1 MMPSIRGARGA
12 RFPLPVIAALGM
24 LASSAPAR
32 AQESTGDFLSLA
44 SASVSDFQMDRRF
57 GYPAISLEDFR
68 RLGFTDVAARA
79 GVVTAMVE
87 GAALELYVGSPFFR
101 LHGTVRQLP
110 NPPYQADGTYWVP
123 ASLVAGQATRR
134 GQPVR
139 SGATPSAGE
148 VSRGAAESDRTT
160 DVASSPEPS
169 SPPRPLRVAIDP
181 GHGGRDPGTI
191 GRRGTREKH
200 VVLAIAKLV
209 HAKLS
214 AMSGVEPMLTR
225 DRDVLIPL
233 KKRSQLAVAQD
244 ADLFLSI
251 HANASRSRKAQGFET
266 FFLGKARTELS
277 RELAMRENSAVQY
290 EEEGEAMRPEDV
302 QFILAQLNLTSNQRE
317 SGTFGGYVQNSLRA
331 TLRTPDR
338 GVKQN
343 GLWVLVGATGSMPS
357 ILVEIGFLSN
367 DQEEKFLRSKA
378 GQQRVADAIVDAIA
392 AYRDDYAPR
401 LQAAG
406 AR

>member
-1 MMPSIRGARGA
+1 
-12 RFPLPVIAALGM
+12 
-24 LASSAPAR
+24 
-32 AQESTGDFLSLA
+32 
-44 SASVSDFQMDRRF
+44 
-57 GYPAISLEDFR
+57 
-68 RLGFTDVAARA
+68 
-79 GVVTAMVE
+79 
-87 GAALELYVGSPFFR
+87 
-101 LHGTVRQLP
+101 
-110 NPPYQADGTYWVP
+110 
-123 ASLVAGQATRR
+123 
-134 GQPVR
+134 
-139 SGATPSAGE
+139 
-148 VSRGAAESDRTT
+148 
-160 DVASSPEPS
+160 
-169 SPPRPLRVAIDP
+169 
-181 GHGGRDPGTI
+181 
-191 GRRGTREKH
+191 

>member
-12 RFPLPVIAALGM
+12 RCLLPAIAAIGM
-24 LASSAPAR
+24 LASSVPAR
-32 AQESTGDFLSLA
+32 AQDVPGGFLSLA
-44 SASVSDFQMDRRF
+44 SASVSDLEMDRRF

-68 RLGFTDVAARA
+68 RLGFTDVEARA

-87 GAALELYVGSPFFR
+87 GASLELYVGSPFFR
-101 LHGTVRQLP
+101 FRRTVLQLP
-110 NPPYQADGTYWVP
+110 NPPYQADDTYWVP
-123 ASLVAGQATRR
+123 ASLVTGQATSR
-134 GQPVR
+134 GRPVG
-139 SGATPSAGE
+139 SGATAAATAVSGSGGE
-148 VSRGAAESDRTT
+148 SGRTT
-160 DVASSPEPS
+160 DVAASPA
-169 SPPRPLRVAIDP
+169 PRGLRVAIDP
-181 GHGGRDPGTI
+181 GHGGRDPGTT

-233 KKRSQLAVAQD
+233 KKRSQLAVAQE

-266 FFLGKARTELS
+266 FFLGEARTELS

-290 EEEGEAMRPEDV
+290 EEEGEGMRPEDV

-317 SGTFGGYVQNSLRA
+317 SGTFGGYVQNSLRG

-357 ILVEIGFLSN
+357 ILVEVGFLSN

-378 GQQRVADAIVDAIA
+378 GQQSVADAIVGAIA

>member
-1 MMPSIRGARGA
+1 MMPSARGT
-12 RFPLPVIAALGM
+12 RGHLLRGVAALAM
-24 LASSAPAR
+24 LTASSPAR
-32 AQESTGDFLSLA
+32 AQDGLGGVLSLA
-44 SASVSDFQMDRRF
+44 SASVSDLELDRRF

-68 RLGFTDVAARA
+68 RLGFTDVEARA
-79 GVVTAMVE
+79 GVLTATVQ
-87 GAALELYVGSPFFR
+87 GASLELYVGSPFLRFR
-101 LHGTVRQLP
+101 QMVLQLP

-123 ASLVAGQATRR
+123 ASLVTGQTTSR
-134 GQPVR
+134 GQPV
-139 SGATPSAGE
+139 SSVASVPAGAASSAAGGEGADVPAPSAPAG
-148 VSRGAAESDRTT
+148 
-160 DVASSPEPS
+160 
-169 SPPRPLRVAIDP
+169 PPRPLRVALDP
-181 GHGGRDPGTI
+181 GHGGRDPGTT
-191 GRRGTREKH
+191 GRRGTREKD
-200 VVLAIAKLV
+200 VVLAIGKLV

-214 AMSGVEPMLTR
+214 AMSGIEPVLTR

-233 KKRSQLAVAQD
+233 KKRSQLAVAQQ

-251 HANASRSRKAQGFET
+251 HANASKNRRAQGFET
-266 FFLGKARTELS
+266 YFLGKARTELS

-290 EEEGEAMRPEDV
+290 EEEGEGMRPEDV

-317 SGTFGGYVQNSLRA
+317 SGRLGGYVQNSLRGS
-331 TLRTPDR
+331 LRTPDR

-357 ILVEIGFLSN
+357 ILVEVGFLSN
-367 DQEEKFLRSKA
+367 EQEEKFLRSKA
-378 GQQRVADAIVDAIA
+378 GQQRVADAIVDAVV

>member
-1 MMPSIRGARGA
+1 
-12 RFPLPVIAALGM
+12 
-24 LASSAPAR
+24 
-32 AQESTGDFLSLA
+32 
-44 SASVSDFQMDRRF
+44 MDRRF

-68 RLGFTDVAARA
+68 RLGFTEVEARA

-87 GAALELYVGSPFFR
+87 GASLELYVGTPFFR
-101 LHGTVRQLP
+101 FRRTVHQLP
-110 NPPYQADGTYWVP
+110 NPPYQADGTYYVP
-123 ASLVAGQATRR
+123 ASLVTGQATSR
-134 GQPVR
+134 GQPVG
-139 SGATPSAGE
+139 SGATAAATAVSGSGGEAGRTGDVTASPAPSG
-148 VSRGAAESDRTT
+148 
-160 DVASSPEPS
+160 
-169 SPPRPLRVAIDP
+169 PPRPLRVAIDP
-181 GHGGRDPGTI
+181 GHGGRDPGTT
-191 GRRGTREKH
+191 GRRGTREKN

-233 KKRSQLAVAQD
+233 KKRSQLAVAQE

-251 HANASRSRKAQGFET
+251 HANASRSRKAQGYET
-266 FFLGKARTELS
+266 FFLGEARTELS

-290 EEEGEAMRPEDV
+290 EEEGEGMRPEDV

-317 SGTFGGYVQNSLRA
+317 SGTFGGYVQNSLRE

-357 ILVEIGFLSN
+357 ILVEVGFLSN

-378 GQQRVADAIVDAIA
+378 GQQSVADAIVDAIA

>member
-1 MMPSIRGARGA
+1 MLNPSDQAK
-12 RFPLPVIAALGM
+12 
-24 LASSAPAR
+24 
-32 AQESTGDFLSLA
+32 AQDVPGGFLSLA
-44 SASVSDFQMDRRF
+44 SASVSDIEMDSRF
-57 GYPAISLEDFR
+57 GYPAIPLEDLR
-68 RLGFTDVAARA
+68 RLGFTDVEARA
-79 GVVTAMVE
+79 GVVTATVD
-87 GAALELYVGSPFFR
+87 GASLELYVGSPFFR
-101 LHGTVRQLP
+101 FRRTVIQLP
-110 NPPYQADGTYWVP
+110 NPPYAVDGAYFVP
-123 ASLVAGQATRR
+123 ASLVTGHPTTR
-134 GQPVR
+134 GQPIGA
-139 SGATPSAGE
+139 GATASAAPPSG
-148 VSRGAAESDRTT
+148 SAAASGSVGS
-160 DVASSPEPS
+160 VASSPVPS
-169 SPPRPLRVAIDP
+169 GPPRPLRVVIDP

-191 GRRGTREKH
+191 GRRGTREKN

-233 KKRSQLAVAQD
+233 KKRSQLAIAQE

-266 FFLGKARTELS
+266 FFLGEARTELS

-290 EEEGEAMRPEDV
+290 EEESVAMRPEDV

-317 SGTFGGYVQNSLRA
+317 SGTFGGYVQNSLRR

-357 ILVEIGFLSN
+357 ILVEVGFLSN
-367 DQEEKFLRSKA
+367 DEEEKFLRSKA
-378 GQQRVADAIVDAIA
+378 GQQSVADAIVDAIA
-392 AYRDDYAPR
+392 AYRDDYGPR

>member
-1 MMPSIRGARGA
+1 MPSIRSARGA
-12 RFPLPVIAALGM
+12 RSLLAAIAALGM
-24 LASSAPAR
+24 LTSSAPAR
-32 AQESTGDFLSLA
+32 AQDVPGSFLSLA
-44 SASVSDFQMDRRF
+44 SASVSDLEMDRRF

-68 RLGFTDVAARA
+68 RLGFTDVEARA

-87 GAALELYVGSPFFR
+87 GASLELYVGSPFFR
-101 LHGTVRQLP
+101 FRRTVLQLP
-110 NPPYQADGTYWVP
+110 NPPYQADDTYWVP
-123 ASLVAGQATRR
+123 ASLVTGQATSR
-134 GQPVR
+134 GRPVG
-139 SGATPSAGE
+139 SGATAAANAVSGSGGE
-148 VSRGAAESDRTT
+148 SGGTT
-160 DVASSPEPS
+160 DVAASPAPS
-169 SPPRPLRVAIDP
+169 GPLRVAIDP
-181 GHGGRDPGTI
+181 GHGGRDPGTT
-191 GRRGTREKH
+191 GRRGTREKN

-233 KKRSQLAVAQD
+233 KKRSQLAVAQE

-266 FFLGKARTELS
+266 FFLGEARTELS

-290 EEEGEAMRPEDV
+290 EEEGEGMRPEDV

-317 SGTFGGYVQNSLRA
+317 SGTFGGYVQNSLRR

-357 ILVEIGFLSN
+357 ILVEVGFLSN

-378 GQQRVADAIVDAIA
+378 GQQSVADAIVGAIA